1 MLKGII
7 NSYFGFNRRQRNG
20 LLVLC
25 ILCFL
30 LLIVRIVYPYF
41 LKNEKIIINDL
52 PLIADSV
59 AQENSITAHA
69 ATVAIKLNRFD
80 PNKVN
85 YEELLSLGLSEKV
98 AKILLKFRV
107 KGFVFRKKE
116 DLKKVYGISDK
127 KYAEL
132 EPYIIIAGKNGPDP
146 SKENLPEEKKKAGI
160 EAKSLIDINIA
171 DSAALTTINGI
182 GPAFARR
189 IIKYRE
195 ILGGYANPEQ
205 LKEVFGFTA
214 EMFEKIG
221 PQVKV
226 NSPALKKLNL
236 NKDDFKTINR
246 HPYISYEQTKA
257 IFDQKRSAPINE
269 EILKEI
275 LQDNSLFGKLSPYI
289 EY

>member
-1 MLKGII
+1 MFKDII

-25 ILCFL
+25 MLCFVL
-30 LLIVRIVYPYF
+30 LVVRITYPYF
-41 LKNEKIIINDL
+41 LKSEKIIINDL

-59 AQENSITAHA
+59 AQENSVLNNSTP
-69 ATVAIKLNRFD
+69 VAVKLKNFD

-98 AKILLKFRV
+98 SKIFLKFRL

-127 KYAEL
+127 KYSEL
-132 EPYIIIAGKNGPDP
+132 EPYISIAGKNESDGT
-146 SKENLPEEKKKAGI
+146 KEKIAEEKKKTAA
-160 EAKSLIDINIA
+160 ETKNLIDINVA
-171 DSAALTTINGI
+171 DSTTLTTINGI
-182 GPAFARR
+182 GPSFAKR
-189 IIKYRE
+189 IMKYRE
-195 ILGGYANPEQ
+195 ILGGYANIEQ

-236 NKDDFKTINR
+236 NKDDFKVINR

-257 IFDQKRSAPINE
+257 IFDQKRSVPITPE
-269 EILKEI
+269 VLKEI
-275 LQDNSLFGKLSPYI
+275 LQDNSLFEKLSPYI